1 MTNTERIQANNAEL
15 REAIELAESLPDAGA
30 VVGTEPYEGEYIVT
44 PKVEAQTMPTKEKV
58 MFDDVTIKAIPYV
71 ESENS
76 AGGTTV
82 TIA

>member
-15 REAIELAESLPDAGA
+15 REAIELAESLPDAGT

-58 MFDDVTIKAIPYV
+58 MLDDVTIKAIPYAEV
-71 ESENS
+71 SNN
-76 AGGTTV
+76 ANGTTV